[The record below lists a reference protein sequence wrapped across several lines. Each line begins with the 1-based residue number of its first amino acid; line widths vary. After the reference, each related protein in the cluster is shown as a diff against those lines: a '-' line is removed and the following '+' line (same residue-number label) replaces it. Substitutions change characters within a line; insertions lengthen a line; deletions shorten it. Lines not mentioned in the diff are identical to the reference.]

1 MKLVGLD
8 IGTAGC
14 KAMVFDPEGRILGR
28 GFREYEVICDA
39 PAKAEQ
45 DAEQVWVL
53 TKAALREAVATSGG
67 KDIRALSVSAQ
78 GDAIIPVDSEFRALH
93 PAILG
98 MDYRSGPQ
106 AERCAEA
113 LGAFALF
120 ERTGMRPHPMNS
132 LTKVLLLRE
141 LAPAVFERAAKI
153 VTYADFI
160 LGKLGGEAVVDHTMA
175 SRTMAFELQSHKWS
189 ETIHRALGLSEEIW
203 SKPAPSGTAVGRI
216 RPALAAELGLPP
228 NLVLATGGH
237 DQTCAAL
244 GAGAVREGLGVVS
257 TGTAEVLSTALD
269 RPVLSEAMFN
279 SFYPCYLHAKG
290 GMYFSFSLN
299 HIGGILLRWWRD
311 NFAGPEVGEGALEAG
326 DAYQQIDALMPQGP
340 SPVMFLPHLNGSG
353 TPTCDLHSKGAVV
366 GLTLATTRHDV
377 AKAILEGLTFEL
389 RLNLETMLACGMQL
403 DELVGVGGGA
413 KSSVWL
419 QLKADILER
428 PLRTLRCREAAC
440 LGAALLAG
448 TAAGIYQ
455 HLDEAVAQTVR
466 YDREFLPSA
475 DRVAAYSEHFA
486 TYRQLYP
493 SLRALNSKL

>member
-8 IGTAGC
+8 VGTTGC
-14 KAMVFDPEGRILGR
+14 KAMVFDPEGRILGQ
-28 GFREYEVICDA
+28 GFREYGVICDA

-45 DAEQVWVL
+45 DAEQVWAL
-53 TKAALREAVATSGG
+53 SKDALREAVVKAGG
-67 KDIRALSVSAQ
+67 QDIRALSLSVQ
-78 GDAIIPVDSEFRALH
+78 GDAIIPVDSDFRALH

-106 AERCAEA
+106 AERCAKD

-175 SRTMAFELQSHKWS
+175 SRTMAFELDSHKWS
-189 ETIHRALGLSEEIW
+189 DTIHRAFDLNTGIW
-203 SKPAPSGTAVGRI
+203 SRPAPSGTAVGCI
-216 RPALAAELGLPP
+216 RPALTAELGLPAG
-228 NLVLATGGH
+228 LVLATGGH

-269 RPVLSEAMFN
+269 RPVLSRSMFD
-279 SFYPCYLHAKG
+279 SFYPCYLHAKS

-299 HIGGILLRWWRD
+299 HVGGMLLRWWRD
-311 NFAGPEVGEGALEAG
+311 NFAGPEVAEATHEGI
-326 DAYQQIDALMPQGP
+326 DAYQLIDTLLPEGP

-353 TPTCDLHSKGAVV
+353 TPTCDLHSKGAVL

-389 RLNLETMLACGMQL
+389 RLNLEAMLACGIRL
-403 DELVGVGGGA
+403 DELVAVGGGA
-413 KSSVWL
+413 KSPVWL
-419 QLKADILER
+419 QLKADILNR

-475 DRVAAYSEHFA
+475 DRVAAYSERYG
-486 TYRQLYP
+486 TYRRLYP
-493 SLRALNSKL
+493 CLRAINSKL